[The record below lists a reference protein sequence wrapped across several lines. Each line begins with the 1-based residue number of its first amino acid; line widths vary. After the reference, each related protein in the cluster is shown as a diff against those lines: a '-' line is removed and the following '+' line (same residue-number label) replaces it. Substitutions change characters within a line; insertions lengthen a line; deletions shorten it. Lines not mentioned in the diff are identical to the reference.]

1 MKISLKK
8 YAQALAQSLYGEEDS
23 AKINERIENLL
34 KLLVKR
40 KQSKLVKQFT
50 LVFFREWMEKNGK
63 VFCKVT
69 VPYDLN
75 DRETEDLQKLL
86 SDALNKK
93 VSIKVK
99 TDSSVIGG
107 MKIEFDDYIIDG
119 TVITGLKTLKSQI
132 VNA

>member
-1 MKISLKK
+1 MRISLKK
-8 YAQALAQSLYGEEDS
+8 YAQALADSLHGEKDS
-23 AKINERIENLL
+23 AVIEERIQNLL

-50 LVFFREWMEKNGK
+50 PAFFSEWMKKNGK

-69 VPYDLN
+69 VPYELN
-75 DRETEDLQKLL
+75 DAETKDLEKLL
-86 SDALNKK
+86 SDALNRKA
-93 VSIKVK
+93 SIKV
-99 TDSSVIGG
+99 SVDADIIGG
-107 MKIEFDDYIIDG
+107 MKIEFEDYIIDG

>member
-8 YAQALAQSLYGEEDS
+8 YAQALAESLYGEEDS
-23 AKINERIENLL
+23 AKINERIQNLL

-40 KQSKLVKQFT
+40 KQGKLVKQFT
-50 LVFFREWMEKNGK
+50 LVFFREWMKKNGK

-75 DRETEDLQKLL
+75 DAETKDLQKLL

-93 VSIKVK
+93 ASIEVKV
-99 TDSSVIGG
+99 DREIIGG
-107 MKIEFDDYIIDG
+107 MKIEFDEYIIDG
-119 TVITGLKTLKSQI
+119 TVLTSLKTLKSQI

>member
-8 YAQALAQSLYGEEDS
+8 YAQALADSLYGEKDS
-23 AKINERIENLL
+23 AVINERIQNLL

-40 KQSKLVKQFT
+40 KQSKLVKQF
-50 LVFFREWMEKNGK
+50 VKAFFSEWMKKNGK

-69 VPYDLN
+69 VPFEPNDAETKDL
-75 DRETEDLQKLL
+75 EKLL

-93 VSIKVK
+93 ATIKVN
-99 TDSSVIGG
+99 TDPSVIGG